1 MVTKE
6 SLAQLKG
13 LKQLLDDAFGATL
26 DATERLHQTLA
37 GKPYHL
43 LAKIELIATPVKSVE
58 QVQAGITHGVYAA
71 IRSVHQVGGGVVD
84 KALELAERRREERGQ

>member
-1 MVTKE
+1 MATKE

-26 DATERLHQTLA
+26 DATERLHQALA

-43 LAKIELIATPVKSVE
+43 LAKIEPIATPVKTVE
-58 QVQAGITHGVYAA
+58 KVQAGITQGVYAA
-71 IRSVHQVGGGVVD
+71 VRGIHRLGGGVVD
-84 KALELAERRREERGQ
+84 KALEVAERRQSD